1 MIMMIQQLPFPLS
14 FLESYC
20 FLQVKKRHFSA
31 NLLVFLTFFPRIDLS
46 LSTPLAC
53 ASTHANHV
61 LMIVVS
67 RFCAPAPVKR
77 IFGPELIRINKS
89 INALIKTARSAVF
102 KKLRGALFLFRR
114 QPQFFENLTLVARQR
129 ERFRGFGRF
138 FWLLNSLQKRIFKY
152 TSIHSLLVNGVITA
166 SSHAL

>member
-1 MIMMIQQLPFPLS
+1 MILSCSNWLLMIMMIQQLPFPFS
-14 FLESYC
+14 FLESYF

-102 KKLRGALFLFRR
+102 KKPRGALFLFRR
-114 QPQFFENLTLVARQR
+114 QPQFFENLTLVARRR
-129 ERFRGFGRF
+129 ERFRN
-138 FWLLNSLQKRIFKY
+138 FWAIF
-152 TSIHSLLVNGVITA
+152 LVAQLPPEKVF
-166 SSHAL
+166 